1 KAFKKIELPL
11 VVGVL
16 ADLSAQPREALP
28 PLKQRAFVPI
38 DRDNFN
44 DVLQKAA
51 PRLAV
56 KVPNRLTDDDTQLVA
71 ELTFSHL
78 DDFEPGRV
86 AEQIGPLR
94 ELLAVRQ
101 CLTQLLSKLDGNDP
115 LDQFLTFMLN
125 NTAKAQTLAAALGER
140 KHY

>member
-1 KAFKKIELPL
+1 QNTGRKEAGPGENGTTRTLSLFDGRTMMSRESVQHQLTRRRRPRVHITYDVEIGKAFKKIELPL

-86 AEQIGPLR
+86 A
-94 ELLAVRQ
+94 
-101 CLTQLLSKLDGNDP
+101 
-115 LDQFLTFMLN
+115 
-125 NTAKAQTLAAALGER
+125 
-140 KHY
+140 